1 MRPSDDDLRE
11 ALRHESPPDGFA
23 ERVLARARS
32 RQLDEGWRL
41 GIDWLWPAVAA
52 AVVMVAVGSAVSERQ
67 ARRAE
72 GERAKAD
79 VLLALRVT
87 GEKLR
92 SAQTQVQESQQR
104 RLVLPE
110 Q

>member
-11 ALRHESPPDGFA
+11 ALTRENPPEGFA
-23 ERVLARARS
+23 ERVLARS
-32 RQLDEGWRL
+32 RQLDAGRRR
-41 GIDWLWPAVAA
+41 GIDWLWSAVAA
-52 AVVMVAVGSAVSERQ
+52 AVVVIAVGSAVSERQ
-67 ARRAE
+67 ARRVE
-72 GERAKAD
+72 GERAKQD

-92 SAQTQVQESQQR
+92 SAQLQVQEIQQR
-104 RLVLPE
+104 RLELPE

>member
-11 ALRHESPPDGFA
+11 ALTRESPPEGFA
-23 ERVLARARS
+23 ERVLARS
-32 RQLDEGWRL
+32 RQLDAGRRR
-41 GIDWLWPAVAA
+41 GIDWMWPAVAA
-52 AVVMVAVGSAVSERQ
+52 ALVVVTAGSAVLERQ
-67 ARRAE
+67 AHRFE

-79 VLLALRVT
+79 VLLALRLT

-92 SAQTQVQESQQR
+92 SAQLQVQEIQQR
-104 RLVLPE
+104 RLELPE

>member
-11 ALRHESPPDGFA
+11 ALTRESPPEGFA
-23 ERVLARARS
+23 DRVLARS
-32 RQLDEGWRL
+32 RQLDAGRRR
-41 GIDWLWPAVAA
+41 GIDWAWPAVAA
-52 AVVMVAVGSAVSERQ
+52 ALVVATAGSAVLERQ
-67 ARRAE
+67 ARRVE
-72 GERAKAD
+72 GERAKQD

-92 SAQTQVQESQQR
+92 SAQLQVQEIQQR
-104 RLVLPE
+104 RLELPE

>member
-11 ALRHESPPDGFA
+11 ALTRESPPEGFA
-23 ERVLARARS
+23 ERVLARS
-32 RQLDEGWRL
+32 RQLDAGRRL

-52 AVVMVAVGSAVSERQ
+52 AVVVVAAGSAVYERQ
-67 ARRAE
+67 ARRVE
-72 GERAKAD
+72 GERAKQD

-92 SAQTQVQESQQR
+92 SAQLQVQEIQQR
-104 RLVLPE
+104 RLELPE

>member
-1 MRPSDDDLRE
+1 MHPSDDDLRD
-11 ALRHESPPDGFA
+11 ALRRENPPEGFA
-23 ERVLARARS
+23 ERVLARS
-32 RQLDEGWRL
+32 RDLEQVRRL
-41 GIDWLWPAVAA
+41 SIDWLWPAVAA
-52 AVVMVAVGSAVSERQ
+52 AVVMIAVGSAVSERQ
-67 ARRAE
+67 ARRVE
-72 GERAKAD
+72 GQRAKAA

-92 SAQTQVQESQQR
+92 SAQTQVHEIQQR

>member
-1 MRPSDDDLRE
+1 MHPSDDDLRH
-11 ALRHESPPDGFA
+11 ALTRKGPPEGFA
-23 ERVLARARS
+23 ERVLARS
-32 RQLDEGWRL
+32 RRLDKGRRP
-41 GIDWLWPAVAA
+41 GVDWLWPAVAA
-52 AVVMVAVGSAVSERQ
+52 AMVVIAAGSAVYERQ
-67 ARRAE
+67 ARRVE

-92 SAQTQVQESQQR
+92 SAQIQVQEIQQR
-104 RLVLPE
+104 RLELPE